1 MLNLGGCLKTMSEK
15 LDKEAVNEF
24 YNGNTLKGIGKS
36 VLSGVIDGV
45 TNGLIING
53 VVLTAC
59 GIITIINN
67 SKDKTE

>member
-1 MLNLGGCLKTMSEK
+1 MLNLGGCLNTMSKK
-15 LDKEAVNEF
+15 LYKEAVNEF
-24 YNGNTLKGIGKS
+24 YNEHTLKSIGKS
-36 VLSGVIDGV
+36 FLSGVIDGV

-53 VVLTAC
+53 VMLTAC